1 MSTFKDLLRLL
12 VIFVAYGITGRM
24 DYEDAV
30 ALEQVVAERNRLVA
44 ECPAIAPTATHTG
57 DGNAEGHLLPI
68 RRTEPSE
75 PCSWPEP

>member
-30 ALEQVVAERNRLVA
+30 ALEQVVEERDRLVA
-44 ECPAIAPTATHTG
+44 ECPAIAPEELPAG
-57 DGNAEGHLLPI
+57 DSSAEGRFIPVSQ
-68 RRTEPSE
+68 TEPAE
-75 PCSWPEP
+75 PCRWAKP